1 MQLLSMILYQV
12 LLSFRHI
19 RSARYCYKQDIQVK
33 LHVFYHVISF
43 KSAAGLSGIFEFF
56 ETFVY

>member
-1 MQLLSMILYQV
+1 MQLLSMVLYPV

-19 RSARYCYKQDIQVK
+19 RSVRYCYKQDIQVK
-33 LHVFYHVISF
+33 LQVFYHVISF
-43 KSAAGLSGIFEFF
+43 KSAAGLSGIFKFF